1 MVLDGSVIS
10 LHVERG
16 KSLHVD
22 RSRDKKTELRV
33 SFTEKEEERPE
44 ATSDHSVEK
53 EEWSIQMV

>member
-16 KSLHVD
+16 KTDD
-22 RSRDKKTELRV
+22 RGRDKKTELRV